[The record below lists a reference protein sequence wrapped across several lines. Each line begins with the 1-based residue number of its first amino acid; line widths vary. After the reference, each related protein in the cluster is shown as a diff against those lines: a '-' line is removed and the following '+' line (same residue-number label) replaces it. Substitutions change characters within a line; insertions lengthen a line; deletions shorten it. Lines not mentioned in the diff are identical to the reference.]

1 MSTNEWSFYW
11 DGTNDGKRCWVDGI
25 HNGNLETTN
34 EISVK
39 SKIGNKLKG
48 ILYALILFL
57 SLIHI

>member
-1 MSTNEWSFYW
+1 MSTEEWSFYW
-11 DGTNDGKRCWVDGI
+11 DGTKDGKRCWLDGI

-48 ILYALILFL
+48 ICFRDIFE
-57 SLIHI
+57 